1 LPLLNDPQTP
11 EQEGS
16 SGSPLK
22 RRPPVAP
29 LAPWMLWLMLVT
41 AFALLAVSGLYL
53 GIVTLLEW
61 SLDRELQDYLYQLI
75 FIAHLAV
82 GVLVVVPLLCF
93 AVMHVKR
100 AWPRRNPAARTLGM
114 AILLVSLLL
123 LLTGL
128 LVSRFGIFEAVTPQL
143 RQQLYWLHL
152 VCAALLAPVFLWH
165 RLRGHKPIDLRLGGR
180 VVLASAA
187 TGILILA
194 AALAIWVPEPPAE
207 PAQAGSAEDFEL
219 SLAKTAS
226 GRLIEPDKLMLNDY
240 CADCHQESHE
250 GWLASAHRFSSFN
263 NPAYAFSVRELRTQ
277 LMEEGKPLD
286 GVMFCAACHDPV
298 PLFAGMLRDPGY
310 DDVNHPTATEGINCL
325 GCHAIT
331 SVDSTRGNG
340 DYTIGEPQHY
350 PFAFSELSALSAL
363 SRQLIRAKPA
373 LHKRTFLKPL
383 HTSSEFC
390 STCHKVFLPQE
401 LNAYKWLRGQ
411 NHYDAFE
418 LSGVS
423 GQGVAGFYYPPTAR
437 ENCQECHM
445 PADSASQ
452 DMAAN
457 PASEGDGLVIADHTF
472 AAANSG
478 IWPLMNLPD
487 PAVEKR
493 EAILKNSV
501 RLDLFGLREPGTIDG
516 KLLAPLR
523 PALPTLIPGQ
533 PYLLEAVLRTLTLGH
548 TFTEGTAD
556 SNEVWVQIEVKH
568 EGRTLLASG
577 LLDEKG
583 AVDPW
588 SHFINVYMLDRD
600 GQRIDRRNVRDIF
613 FPLYNNQIPPGAADV
628 VHYLLEIPPG
638 LTGSVEIEARLLY
651 RKFDATYVQ
660 HIRGGDRQPN
670 DLPIM
675 LVSSDRVVLPLQGS
689 TLTES
694 ELTDVPAIAEWERW
708 NDYGIG
714 LLRKR
719 GPGGRSQLRQAGEV
733 FKQVEVLGRAE
744 GALNAARVHL
754 TEGDLESASQ
764 ALRRAREH
772 SNPAYPWS
780 IAWFS
785 GLVSKQQGNFDLAL
799 ENFLALEATQFDEAR
814 RRGFD
819 FSRDYTLLAEIGQ
832 TLFERARQRRA
843 SSSPE
848 AHAADLL
855 EAMSWYE
862 RVLLLDADNANAHFN
877 LAQIKELS
885 GDLQGAELHRNIHL
899 QLKPD
904 ENAIERAVNRRRAED
919 PAADHAAERVVIY
932 SLRAPAEF
940 ATSQVQPVLVNDAG
954 AR

>member
-1 LPLLNDPQTP
+1 MNDASPVG
-11 EQEGS
+11 QEDS
-16 SGSPLK
+16 A
-22 RRPPVAP
+22 RPPMKSRPPAAS
-29 LAPWMLWLMLVT
+29 LAPRMFWLLLVT
-41 AFALLAVSGLYL
+41 AFALLAVSGAYL
-53 GIVTLLEW
+53 GVVTLLEW
-61 SLDRELQDYLYQLI
+61 SLDQELEDYLYQLI

-93 AVMHVKR
+93 AVVHVKR
-100 AWPRRNPAARTLGM
+100 AWYRRNPAARTLGV
-114 AILLVSLLL
+114 AILLVSLML

-128 LVSRFGIFEAVTPQL
+128 LVSRLGVFEAVTPQL

-152 VCAALLAPVFLWH
+152 ICAALLVPVFLWH
-165 RLRGHKPIDLRLGGR
+165 RLRGHKRIDWRMGGR
-180 VVLASAA
+180 VMLASGA

-194 AALAIWVPEPPAE
+194 AALAIWTPEPVPEP
-207 PAQAGSAEDFEL
+207 AQPGSIEDFDL

-226 GRLIEPDKLMLNDY
+226 GRLIEPEILMRNDY
-240 CADCHQESHE
+240 CLDCHQESHE
-250 GWLASAHRFSSFN
+250 GWMASAHRFSSFN

-277 LMEEGKPLD
+277 LIAEGKPLD

-310 DDVNHPTATEGINCL
+310 DDVNHPTATEGVNCL
-325 GCHAIT
+325 SCHAIT
-331 SVDSTRGNG
+331 SVDSARGNG

-350 PFAFSELSALSAL
+350 PFAFSEISALSAL

-383 HTSSEFC
+383 HASSEFC

-411 NHYDAFE
+411 NHYDSFE

-423 GQGVAGFYYPPTAR
+423 GQGVAGFYYPPKAR

-457 PASEGDGLVIADHTF
+457 PASEGAGLVISDHTF

-478 IWPLMNLPD
+478 IWPLMKLAD

-493 EAILKNSV
+493 EAMLKDSV
-501 RLDLFGLREPGTIDG
+501 RLDLFGLREQGTVDG

-523 PALPTLIPGQ
+523 PTLPTLTPGQ
-533 PYLLEAVLRTLTLGH
+533 PYLVEAVLRNLRVGH

-556 SNEVWVQIEVKH
+556 SNEVWVQIEVRH
-568 EGRTLLASG
+568 EGQTILASG
-577 LLDEKG
+577 LLDENG

-588 SHFINVYMLDRD
+588 SHFINVYMLDRE
-600 GQRIDRRNVRDIF
+600 GRRIDRRNVRDIF

-638 LTGSVEIEARLLY
+638 LSGSVEIEAKLLY

-660 HIRGGDRQPN
+660 HIRGGDQRPN

-675 LVSSDRVVLPLQGS
+675 LISSDRVVLPLLDS
-689 TLTES
+689 AAAEP
-694 ELTDVPAIAEWERW
+694 ELTAASAIAEWERW

-714 LLRKR
+714 LLRKQ
-719 GPGGRSQLRQAGEV
+719 GPGGRSQLRQANEA
-733 FKQVEVLGRAE
+733 FHQVEALGHAE

-754 TEGDLESASQ
+754 TEGDLEAASQ
-764 ALRRAREH
+764 ALRRAHEH
-772 SNPAYPWS
+772 SSPAYPWS

-785 GLVSKQQGNFDLAL
+785 GQVSKQRGHFDLAL
-799 ENFLALEATQFDEAR
+799 ENFMALEATQFDEAH

-819 FSRDYTLLAEIGQ
+819 FSRDYNLLAEIGQ

-843 SSSPE
+843 SIGPA
-848 AHAADLL
+848 AHQADLL

-877 LAQIKELS
+877 LAQIKELT
-885 GDLQGAELHRNIHL
+885 GDLQGAELHRNIH
-899 QLKPD
+899 QKLKPD
-904 ENAIERAVNRRRAED
+904 ENAIERAVSRRRALD

-932 SLRAPAEF
+932 ALRAPAES
-940 ATSQVQPVLVNDAG
+940 AALQAVSASVYEASE
-954 AR
+954 R